1 MTIRIAT
8 RGSELARWQ
17 AEHVGALLLATTG
30 VDTEL
35 VPVSTTGDQRTDVSI
50 AELSGVGVF
59 VKEVQTA
66 VLDGRADLAVHSA
79 KDLPSS
85 FAAPGLVLAA
95 VPERGEARD
104 ALVGGALADLAEG
117 ATIATG
123 SARREAQLGHLRPD
137 LRFVAL
143 RGNIATRVAA
153 AERDDVDAV
162 PVALVALE
170 RLGLGPRAAEVL
182 EVERCVPQVGQG
194 ALAIECR
201 ADDLDTRRA
210 LAAVESAPARRTVDA
225 ERSFL
230 ATLGGGCDLPVGAHA
245 VIGDHDRL
253 ELVGMLAARD
263 GSTVLVD
270 RIDGD
275 DPAIGARLAERL
287 LAQGGRR
294 LLDG

>member
-1 MTIRIAT
+1 MPLRVAT

-17 AEHVGALLLATTG
+17 AEHVGSVLRATTG
-30 VDTEL
+30 LDVEL
-35 VPVSTTGDQRTDVSI
+35 VLVSTTGDQRPDVPI
-50 AELSGVGVF
+50 GELSGTGVF
-59 VKEVQTA
+59 VKEVQNA

-85 FAAPGLVLAA
+85 FDAPGLVLAS

-104 ALVGGALADLAEG
+104 ALVGSSLGGLAEG

-123 SARREAQLGHLRPD
+123 SARRQAQIANLRPD
-137 LRFVAL
+137 LRFVGL

-153 AERDDVDAV
+153 VERDDVDAV

-170 RLGLGPRAAEVL
+170 RLGLTAQVAEVL
-182 EVERCVPQVGQG
+182 EVEWCIPQVGQG
-194 ALAIECR
+194 ALAVECR
-201 ADDLDTRRA
+201 HDDGATLEA
-210 LAAVESAPARRTVDA
+210 LAAIESESARRAVDT
-225 ERSFL
+225 ERAFL

-245 VIGDHDRL
+245 VVAEGGGL

-263 GSTVLVD
+263 GSRVLVD
-270 RIDGD
+270 RVEGD
-275 DPAIGARLAERL
+275 DPAVGAQLAEQL
-287 LAQGGRR
+287 LAEGGRR